1 MSCLAGS
8 CILRLFKVA
17 GRKYVDATELKPWKK
32 YACIRNFIRKEKAVL
47 YYYNEFDLS
56 KKSYW
61 EAFVIW

>member
-1 MSCLAGS
+1 
-8 CILRLFKVA
+8 VA